1 MTGSDRH
8 GPARFLLLAFL
19 TFAWGSNWPAI
30 KIAVGEMP
38 IWQYRAATAL
48 LAGAVVLAYAQ
59 ARKYPLRV
67 PRRQW
72 LALGFV
78 SLTNV
83 TIWLVLVAYGV
94 RLVES
99 GQASLVGFTAPL
111 WVVVLARIF
120 LGEPLSPRRLGA
132 LAVGLGGIL
141 VLLWPSLGSFG
152 DRPLGFLMVMLAA
165 MLFGAGTIVTKR
177 VDWAVPPAS
186 FAGWHLL
193 IGGIP
198 IAVIAVVLEPFALDQ
213 ASMTAWLAAGYTTLI
228 GLILAYITWFRA
240 MELFDASVASIS
252 TLAVPA
258 FGLLSGAVV
267 LGEPLGWRELVAL
280 MMVLGAVA
288 LVVIE
293 PWRAR
298 QSDA

>member
-1 MTGSDRH
+1 MSGPARH
-8 GPARFLLLAFL
+8 GPAHFLLLVFL
-19 TFAWGSNWPAI
+19 TLAWGSNWPAI

-48 LAGAVVLAYAQ
+48 VAGAVVLAYAR
-59 ARKYPLRV
+59 ARRYPLRV

-72 LALGFV
+72 LALCFV

-83 TIWLVLVAYGV
+83 TLWLILVAYGV

-132 LAVGLGGIL
+132 LAIGLGGIL

-152 DRPLGFLMVMLAA
+152 DRPLGFLMVLAA
-165 MLFGAGTIVTKR
+165 AILFGAGTIVTKR
-177 VDWAVPPAS
+177 IDWSVPPAS

-193 IGGIP
+193 IGGLP

-213 ASMTAWLAAGYTTLI
+213 ASMTAWLATAYTTVI
-228 GLILAYITWFRA
+228 GLVLAYILWFRA
-240 MELFDASVASIS
+240 MEVFDASVASIS

-258 FGLLSGAVV
+258 FGLLSGAIV
-267 LGEPLGWRELVAL
+267 LGEPIGWRELLAL
-280 MMVLGAVA
+280 VMVLSAVA
-288 LVVIE
+288 LVIIE
-293 PWRAR
+293 PGRAR
-298 QSDA
+298 RSAA